1 MERLEL
7 QVTLGKDLEGTCLTP
22 FTSGQSQQTS
32 ALTWLKRCGF
42 GIPSLGPG
50 GACVPCIGC

>member
-1 MERLEL
+1 MEPLEL
-7 QVTLGKDLEGTCLTP
+7 WVTLGKDLEGTCLPP

-32 ALTWLKRCGF
+32 ALRWLKRCGF

-50 GACVPCIGC
+50 DACVPYIGR